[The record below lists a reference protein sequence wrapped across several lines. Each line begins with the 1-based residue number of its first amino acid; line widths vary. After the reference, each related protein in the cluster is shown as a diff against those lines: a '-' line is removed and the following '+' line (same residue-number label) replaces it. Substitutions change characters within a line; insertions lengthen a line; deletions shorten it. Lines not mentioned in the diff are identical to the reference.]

1 MTTTDLAEQPEVETA
16 VAPVEGPRRSIRV
29 GLVIVTVL
37 PILSAVVR
45 ALRRDWFPIGD
56 NALLYLRAVDVFT
69 EHHPLLGSWTSAS
82 LSVGENMNNPGAL
95 YDLLMAPFALTL
107 SPGPGAAIGVG
118 ALNVASIVGISIA
131 SRHIGG
137 WRMQRWMLL
146 ASAALAWSMG
156 SEMLI
161 DIWQAHALLLPF
173 LLLLVLMVGCT
184 AGRPACIPWAAFVA
198 SVLIQTHISYAY
210 VLSALFVA
218 ALGVAWWTHRPV
230 ERAAVWRGLTSR
242 TALITAG
249 VLVLCWIQPLY
260 EQFFGEGRGNLTRL
274 ASNAGGGDVT
284 LGLTDATK
292 ITSAIIALPP
302 WWMRS
307 GYSTTVPITQV
318 TPTTDGYRLVLTE
331 LPGLAVSVLALV
343 AVVSLLVAL
352 TVAAHR
358 RGLLAATCA
367 GALCAASVP
376 ITVAALAK
384 LTIGTVGFS
393 SHHVRWVW
401 PLSVFITFTVVWM
414 ATEIWLA
421 RRAEPVET
429 EVESGA
435 ETPVE
440 TGVESRA
447 GRSTVWFDRI
457 SIGLIVVLSIANL
470 AYLERPDGPV
480 AAYSKMPAMRRALPE
495 IGVLADHDPVVYDV
509 SNLRVFEPYSS
520 TMMMRMQELGIEFRV
535 TDEGLVRQLGPSRR
549 ADGTETTRVF
559 QLEGVEA
566 LDYSG
571 PACTVALVSA
581 LSADDEAATRALA
594 DRLAADLV
602 DGTIVVDDASLTE
615 ADPIDQLAAAR
626 SGDVDA
632 AWLLVIDGSLARWV
646 ADDIATTSRDTDL
659 GADMVQVMRWQET
672 SYGLFA
678 EGPWDCPS

>member
-1 MTTTDLAEQPEVETA
+1 MTATDLAEQPEVDTA
-16 VAPVEGPRRSIRV
+16 VVPVEGPRRWIRV
-29 GLVIVTVL
+29 ALVIVAVL

-118 ALNVASIVGISIA
+118 ALNIASIVGISIA
-131 SRHIGG
+131 GRHIGG

-146 ASAALAWSMG
+146 AAAALAWSMG

-184 AGRPACIPWAAFVA
+184 AGRTACIPWAAFVG

-249 VLVLCWIQPLY
+249 VLVLCWVQPLY

-284 LGLTDATK
+284 LGVTDATK

-318 TPTTDGYRLVLTE
+318 TPTSDGYRLVLTE

-421 RRAEPVET
+421 RRAD
-429 EVESGA
+429 
-435 ETPVE
+435 
-440 TGVESRA
+440 TGVESELESRAETAVASEA
-447 GRSTVWFDRI
+447 GRSTAWFDRI
-457 SIGLIVVLSIANL
+457 AIGLIVVLSIANL

-571 PACTVALVSA
+571 PACTIALVSA
-581 LSADDEAATRALA
+581 LSPDDEAATRALA
-594 DRLAADLV
+594 DDIAADLA

-626 SGDVDA
+626 AGDLDA

-646 ADDIATTSRDTDL
+646 ADGIATTSRETDL
-659 GADMVQVMRWQET
+659 GGDMEQVMRWQET
-672 SYGLFA
+672 SFGLFA
-678 EGPWDCPS
+678 EGPWDCPT

>member
-1 MTTTDLAEQPEVETA
+1 MTSTDVEQEPEVDA
-16 VAPVEGPRRSIRV
+16 VVIDAGGPRRWVRALVV
-29 GLVIVTVL
+29 GVAVMPIVA
-37 PILSAVVR
+37 AVVR
-45 ALRRDWFPIGD
+45 SLRRDWFPIGD

-107 SPGPGAAIGVG
+107 PPGPGAAIGVG
-118 ALNVASIVGISIA
+118 VLNIASIVGISIA

-137 WRMQRWMLL
+137 WSMQRWMLL
-146 ASAALAWSMG
+146 AAAALSWSMG
-156 SEMLI
+156 SEMLF

-184 AGRPACIPWAAFVA
+184 AGKGGCVPWAVFVG

-210 VLSALFVA
+210 VLGALVIA
-218 ALGVAWWTHRPV
+218 AVGVSWWLHRPV
-230 ERAAVWRGLTSR
+230 ERATVIGSLTSR
-242 TALITAG
+242 TAAIAA
-249 VLVLCWIQPLY
+249 VVFVLCWIQPLY

-318 TPTTDGYRLVLTE
+318 TPTADGYRLVMTG
-331 LPGLAVSVLALV
+331 LPGLAISVIALI
-343 AVVSLLVAL
+343 AVISLLVAL
-352 TVAAHR
+352 TLAAHR
-358 RGLLAATCA
+358 RGLVAATCA
-367 GALCAASVP
+367 GALAAISVP
-376 ITVAALAK
+376 ITVVALSK
-384 LTIGTVGFS
+384 LTIGAVGFS

-401 PLSVFITFTVVWM
+401 PLSVFITFAIVWM
-414 ATEIWLA
+414 ATEIWTA
-421 RRAEPVET
+421 RRAQVATVED
-429 EVESGA
+429 A
-435 ETPVE
+435 DPD
-440 TGVESRA
+440 
-447 GRSTVWFDRI
+447 RSTAWLDGI
-457 SIGLIVVLSIANL
+457 SIGLIVVLSVANL

-480 AAYSKMPAMRRALPE
+480 AAYSTMPAMRRVLPRL
-495 IGVLADHDPVVYDV
+495 GVLADHDPVVYDV

-566 LDYSG
+566 LDYDG
-571 PACTVALVSA
+571 PACTVALASA
-581 LSADDEAATRALA
+581 LTADDEAATSDLA
-594 DRLAADLV
+594 DRLAGDLA
-602 DGTIVVDDASLTE
+602 DGTIVVDDSLLTE

-626 SGDVDA
+626 SGDRDA
-632 AWLLVIDGSLARWV
+632 AWLLVIDGSLARWA
-646 ADDIATTSRDTDL
+646 ADATATTRRDADL
-659 GADMVQVMRWQET
+659 EADSQQVMRWVT
-672 SYGLFA
+672 TTYGLFA
-678 EGPWDCPS
+678 EGPWTCPS

>member
-1 MTTTDLAEQPEVETA
+1 MTTTDVAEQPEAEAA
-16 VAPVEGPRRSIRV
+16 VAAVDGPRRSIRAAI
-29 GLVIVTVL
+29 VIVAVL
-37 PILSAVVR
+37 PIVSAVVR
-45 ALRRDWFPIGD
+45 SLRRHWFPIGD

-107 SPGPGAAIGVG
+107 APGPGAAIGVG
-118 ALNVASIVGISIA
+118 VLNIASIVGISIA

-146 ASAALAWSMG
+146 AAAALAWSMG
-156 SEMLI
+156 SEMLF

-173 LLLLVLMVGCT
+173 LLFLVLIVGCT
-184 AGRPACIPWAAFVA
+184 AGRRACIPWTAFVG

-210 VLSALFVA
+210 VLGALFVA

-230 ERAAVWRGLTSR
+230 ERAAVWQGMTSR
-242 TALITAG
+242 TAGITAA

-292 ITSAIIALPP
+292 ITGAIIALPP

-318 TPTTDGYRLVLTE
+318 TPTADGYRLVLTGV
-331 LPGLAVSVLALV
+331 PGVAISILALV
-343 AVVSLLVAL
+343 VVVSLLVAL
-352 TVAAHR
+352 TIAAHR

-367 GALCAASVP
+367 GALCAVSVP
-376 ITVAALAK
+376 ITVVALSK

-401 PLSVFITFTVVWM
+401 PLSVFITFCIVWM
-414 ATEIWLA
+414 ATEIWIA
-421 RRAEPVET
+421 SRPEATT
-429 EVESGA
+429 EA
-435 ETPVE
+435 
-440 TGVESRA
+440 GVE
-447 GRSTVWFDRI
+447 RSATWFDGV
-457 SIGLIVVLSIANL
+457 SVGLIVVLSIANL

-480 AAYSKMPAMRRALPE
+480 AAYATMPAMRRALPR
-495 IGVLADHDPVVYDV
+495 IGVLAGHDPVVYDV

-559 QLEGVEA
+559 QLQGVEA
-566 LDYSG
+566 LDYTG

-581 LSADDEAATRALA
+581 LTAADEAATRALA
-594 DRLAADLV
+594 DRLAGDLA
-602 DGTIVVDDASLTE
+602 DGTIVIDDDQLDESE
-615 ADPIDQLAAAR
+615 PIDQLAVAR
-626 SGDVDA
+626 AGDSDA
-632 AWLLVIDGSLARWV
+632 AWLLVIDDTLARWV
-646 ADDIATTSRDTDL
+646 AEGIATTSREADL
-659 GADMVQVMRWQET
+659 GADTGRVMRWAQST
-672 SYGLFA
+672 YGLFA
-678 EGPWDCPS
+678 EGPWDCPN

>member
-1 MTTTDLAEQPEVETA
+1 
-16 VAPVEGPRRSIRV
+16 
-29 GLVIVTVL
+29 
-37 PILSAVVR
+37 
-45 ALRRDWFPIGD
+45 
-56 NALLYLRAVDVFT
+56 
-69 EHHPLLGSWTSAS
+69 
-82 LSVGENMNNPGAL
+82 
-95 YDLLMAPFALTL
+95 
-107 SPGPGAAIGVG
+107 
-118 ALNVASIVGISIA
+118 
-131 SRHIGG
+131 
-137 WRMQRWMLL
+137 
-146 ASAALAWSMG
+146 MG
-156 SEMLI
+156 SEMLF

-184 AGRPACIPWAAFVA
+184 AGQRACIPWTAFVG

-210 VLSALFVA
+210 VLGALFVA

-230 ERAAVWRGLTSR
+230 ERSAVWRGLTSR
-242 TALITAG
+242 TAAITAA
-249 VLVLCWIQPLY
+249 VMVLCWIQPLY
-260 EQFFGEGRGNLTRL
+260 EQLFSEGRGNLTRL

-292 ITSAIIALPP
+292 ITGAIIALPP

-318 TPTTDGYRLVLTE
+318 TPTTDGYRLELTGV
-331 LPGLAVSVLALV
+331 PGLAISVLALL

-367 GALCAASVP
+367 GALCAVAVP
-376 ITVAALAK
+376 ITVVALSK

-401 PLSVFITFTVVWM
+401 PLSVFITFSAVWM
-414 ATEIWLA
+414 ATEIWTA
-421 RRAEPVET
+421 SRSDAT
-429 EVESGA
+429 TNAGA
-435 ETPVE
+435 D
-440 TGVESRA
+440 
-447 GRSTVWFDRI
+447 RSAAWFDWV
-457 SIGLIVVLSIANL
+457 SVGLIVILSVANL
-470 AYLERPDGPV
+470 SYLERPDGPV
-480 AAYSKMPAMRRALPE
+480 AAYETMPAMRRALPR
-495 IGVLADHDPVVYDV
+495 IGVLAGHDPVVYDV

-559 QLEGVEA
+559 QLQGVEA

-581 LSADDEAATRALA
+581 LTAEDEAATRALA

-602 DGTIVVDDASLTE
+602 DGTIVIDDSQFDE
-615 ADPIDQLAAAR
+615 GDPIDQLAAAR
-626 SGDVDA
+626 SGDFEA
-632 AWLLVIDGSLARWV
+632 AWLLVIDDSLARWV
-646 ADDIATTSRDTDL
+646 AEGIVTTSRETDL
-659 GADMVQVMRWQET
+659 GDDTARVMQWAQS

-678 EGPWDCPS
+678 EGPWDCPN

>member
-1 MTTTDLAEQPEVETA
+1 MTSADVEQEPEVDA
-16 VAPVEGPRRSIRV
+16 VVADAEGPRRWVRAALV
-29 GLVIVTVL
+29 GVAVL
-37 PILSAVVR
+37 PIVTAVIR
-45 ALRRDWFPIGD
+45 SLRQEWFPIGD

-107 SPGPGAAIGVG
+107 APGPGAAIGVG
-118 ALNVASIVGISIA
+118 VLNIASIIGISIA

-137 WRMQRWMLL
+137 WGMQRWMLL
-146 ASAALAWSMG
+146 AAAALSWSMG

-173 LLLLVLMVGCT
+173 LALLVLMVGCT
-184 AGRPACIPWAAFVA
+184 AGRRACVPWAVFVA

-210 VLSALFVA
+210 VLGALVVA
-218 ALGVAWWTHRPV
+218 ALAISWWLHRPV
-230 ERAAVWRGLTSR
+230 ERAAVARSLTSR
-242 TALITAG
+242 TAIISAG
-249 VLVLCWIQPLY
+249 VFVLCWIQPLY

-274 ASNAGGGDVT
+274 ASNSGGGDVT

-318 TPTTDGYRLVLTE
+318 TPTADGYRLVMTS
-331 LPGLAVSVLALV
+331 LPGLAISLLALV
-343 AVVSLLVAL
+343 GVVALLVAL

-367 GALCAASVP
+367 GALCAVSVP
-376 ITVAALAK
+376 ITVVSLSK

-401 PLSVFITFTVVWM
+401 PLSVFITFSIVWM
-414 ATEIWLA
+414 ATEIWTA
-421 RRAEPVET
+421 TRAQEAT
-429 EVESGA
+429 GA
-435 ETPVE
+435 GTD
-440 TGVESRA
+440 
-447 GRSTVWFDRI
+447 RSATWLDRI

-470 AYLERPDGPV
+470 GYLERPDGPV
-480 AAYSKMPAMRRALPE
+480 AAYSKMAAMRRSLPSL
-495 IGVLADHDPVVYDV
+495 GVLADHDPVVYDV

-566 LDYSG
+566 LDYGG
-571 PACTVALVSA
+571 PACTIALTSA
-581 LSADDEAATRALA
+581 LTADDEAATRDRA

-602 DGTIVVDDASLTE
+602 DGTIVIDDSRLTE

-626 SGDVDA
+626 AGDLDA

-646 ADDIATTSRDTDL
+646 ADGSATSTRVTDRA
-659 GADMVQVMRWQET
+659 ADMGVDLDQVMRWQTT

>member
-1 MTTTDLAEQPEVETA
+1 MTSTDVEQEPEVD
-16 VAPVEGPRRSIRV
+16 VVVVDVEGPRRWVRAALV
-29 GLVIVTVL
+29 GVVVL
-37 PILSAVVR
+37 PIVTAVVR
-45 ALRRDWFPIGD
+45 SLRRDWFPIGD

-107 SPGPGAAIGVG
+107 APGPGAAIGVG
-118 ALNVASIVGISIA
+118 VLNIASIIGISIA

-146 ASAALAWSMG
+146 ATAALAWSMG
-156 SEMLI
+156 SEMLF

-173 LLLLVLMVGCT
+173 LALLVLMVGCT
-184 AGRPACIPWAAFVA
+184 AGRRACVPWAVFVA

-210 VLSALFVA
+210 VLSALVVA
-218 ALGVAWWTHRPV
+218 ALAISWWLHRPV
-230 ERAAVWRGLTSR
+230 ERAAVTSALRSR
-242 TALITAG
+242 TAIITAI
-249 VLVLCWIQPLY
+249 VFVLCWIQPLY
-260 EQFFGEGRGNLTRL
+260 EQFFGDGRGNLTRL
-274 ASNAGGGDVT
+274 ASNSGGGDVT

-318 TPTTDGYRLVLTE
+318 TPTDDGYRLVIAG
-331 LPGLAVSVLALV
+331 LPGLATSVLALI
-343 AVVSLLVAL
+343 AVISLLVAL
-352 TVAAHR
+352 TIAAHR

-367 GALCAASVP
+367 GALCAVSVP
-376 ITVAALAK
+376 ITVVALSQ

-401 PLSVFITFTVVWM
+401 PLSVFITFSIVWI
-414 ATEIWLA
+414 ATEIWTA
-421 RRAEPVET
+421 TRTPEAT
-429 EVESGA
+429 GA
-435 ETPVE
+435 
-440 TGVESRA
+440 TGA
-447 GRSTVWFDRI
+447 GPDRSAAWFDRI
-457 SIGLIVVLSIANL
+457 SIGLIVVLSIANI

-480 AAYSKMPAMRRALPE
+480 AAYSKMAAMRRVLPQ
-495 IGVLADHDPVVYDV
+495 IGVLGDHDPVVYDV

-520 TMMMRMQELGIEFRV
+520 TMMMRMQELGVEFRV

-559 QLEGVEA
+559 QLEGIDA
-566 LDYSG
+566 LDYGG
-571 PACTVALVSA
+571 PACTVALASA
-581 LSADDEAATRALA
+581 LTADDEAATRDLA
-594 DRLAADLV
+594 DRLAADLA
-602 DGTIVVDDASLTE
+602 DGTIVIDEGRLTE

-626 SGDVDA
+626 AGDLDA
-632 AWLLVIDGSLARWV
+632 AWLLVIDGSLATWV
-646 ADDIATTSRDTDL
+646 AEGIADSTRETDL
-659 GADMVQVMRWQET
+659 GVDMDRVIRWQTT

-678 EGPWDCPS
+678 EGPWACPS

>member
-1 MTTTDLAEQPEVETA
+1 MTATDIAPEPEA
-16 VAPVEGPRRSIRV
+16 DAIVADADGPGRWVRV
-29 GLVIVTVL
+29 ALVGVAVL
-37 PILSAVVR
+37 PVVAAVVR
-45 ALRRDWFPIGD
+45 SLRQHWFPIGD
-56 NALLYLRAVDVFT
+56 NALLYLRAVDVLT

-82 LSVGENMNNPGAL
+82 LSVGENMNNPGAV
-95 YDLLMAPFALTL
+95 YDLLMAPFALML
-107 SPGPGAAIGVG
+107 PPGPGAAIGVG
-118 ALNVASIVGISIA
+118 VLNIASIVGISIA

-146 ASAALAWSMG
+146 AAAALAWSMG

-184 AGRPACIPWAAFVA
+184 AGRWACIPWAVFVG
-198 SVLIQTHISYAY
+198 SVLIETHISYAY
-210 VLSALFVA
+210 VLSALVIA
-218 ALGVAWWTHRPV
+218 ALGISWWFHRPV
-230 ERAAVWRGLTSR
+230 DRSALRGALTSR
-242 TALITAG
+242 TAAITVIVLI
-249 VLVLCWIQPLY
+249 VCWTQTLY

-318 TPTTDGYRLVLTE
+318 TQTADGYRLSLTE
-331 LPGLAVSVLALV
+331 LPGIAISVLALV
-343 AVVSLLVAL
+343 AIVALLVAL
-352 TVAAHR
+352 TVAANR

-367 GALCAASVP
+367 GALCVVSVP
-376 ITVAALAK
+376 ITVVALSK

-401 PLSVFITFTVVWM
+401 PLSVFITFSIVWI
-414 ATEIWLA
+414 ATEIWAA
-421 RRAEPVET
+421 RRTDAEPEAAT
-429 EVESGA
+429 EQ
-435 ETPVE
+435 
-440 TGVESRA
+440 
-447 GRSTVWFDRI
+447 STAWFDRI
-457 SIGLIVVLSIANL
+457 SIGLIVVLSVANL

-480 AAYSKMPAMRRALPE
+480 AAYDTMPAMRRALPQL
-495 IGVLADHDPVVYDV
+495 GMLADHDPVVYDV

-559 QLEGVEA
+559 QLQGVQA

-571 PACTVALVSA
+571 PACTIALVSA
-581 LSADDEAATRALA
+581 LTADDEAATRALA
-594 DRLAADLV
+594 DRLTDDLV
-602 DGTIVVDDASLTE
+602 DGTILIDDERLTE
-615 ADPIDQLAAAR
+615 ADPIDQLAVARAGDLDAAR
-626 SGDVDA
+626 
-632 AWLLVIDGSLARWV
+632 LLVIDDSLSRWV
-646 ADDIATTSRDTDL
+646 ADGAATTSRETDL
-659 GADMVQVMRWQET
+659 GVDLDRVMRWTLT

>member
-1 MTTTDLAEQPEVETA
+1 MNTTDIDEQPEVEST
-16 VAPVEGPRRSIRV
+16 VAPVDGPRRSIRV
-29 GLVIVTVL
+29 AIVLVAVL
-37 PILSAVVR
+37 PVVSAVVR
-45 ALRRDWFPIGD
+45 SLRRHWFPIGD

-107 SPGPGAAIGVG
+107 APGPGAAIGVG
-118 ALNVASIVGISIA
+118 ALNIASIVGISIA

-146 ASAALAWSMG
+146 AAAALAWSMG

-173 LLLLVLMVGCT
+173 LLLLVLLVGCT
-184 AGRPACIPWAAFVA
+184 AGRRACVPWTAFVGC
-198 SVLIQTHISYAY
+198 VLIQTHISYAY
-210 VLSALFVA
+210 VLGALLVA
-218 ALGVAWWTHRPV
+218 AVGVAWWTHRPV
-230 ERAAVWRGLTSR
+230 ERTAVWQGLTSR
-242 TALITAG
+242 TAGITAA
-249 VLVLCWIQPLY
+249 VLVLCWVQPLY

-284 LGLTDATK
+284 LGLADATK
-292 ITSAIIALPP
+292 ITGAIIALPP

-318 TPTTDGYRLVLTE
+318 TPTTDGFRLDLTGV
-331 LPGLAVSVLALV
+331 PGLAVSALALV
-343 AVVSLLVAL
+343 GVVSLLVAL

-367 GALCAASVP
+367 GALCAVSVP
-376 ITVAALAK
+376 ITVVALSK

-401 PLSVFITFTVVWM
+401 PLSVFITFSVVWM
-414 ATEIWLA
+414 ATEIWIA
-421 RRAEPVET
+421 GRADAT
-429 EVESGA
+429 TGSGA
-435 ETPVE
+435 E
-440 TGVESRA
+440 
-447 GRSTVWFDRI
+447 RSTAWFDGI

-480 AAYSKMPAMRRALPE
+480 AAYATMPAMRRALPR
-495 IGVLADHDPVVYDV
+495 IGMLAGHDPVVYDV

-549 ADGTETTRVF
+549 SDGTETTRVF
-559 QLEGVEA
+559 QLQGVEA

-581 LSADDEAATRALA
+581 LSAEDEAATRALA
-594 DRLAADLV
+594 DRLAGDLV
-602 DGTIVVDDASLTE
+602 DGTIVVDDDRLDET
-615 ADPIDQLAAAR
+615 DPIDQLAVAR
-626 SGDVDA
+626 AGDLHA
-632 AWLLVIDGSLARWV
+632 AWLLVVDDTLARWV
-646 ADDIATTSRDTDL
+646 ADGVATTSRDTDL
-659 GADMVQVMRWQET
+659 RVDTGRIMRWAQS
-672 SYGLFA
+672 SYGLYA
-678 EGPWDCPS
+678 EGPWDCPG